1 MSLYKMHDEKET
13 EVCFWSRPLNTKVTR
28 PSLSSAIQGEMTN
41 DWLYSSNKSVA
52 IGPGNSQA
60 IYSVKLIIFG
70 GYVFLPEFTGTT
82 SSSSFFSV
90 GFFQRFFPIKIRITS
105 FTKFLLDLY
114 CWQIMANLIM
124 VSACFH
130 SWMIFYKTF
139 CVEPKWYIIIVNY
152 FVWVLKFKM
161 K

>member
-60 IYSVKLIIFG
+60 VYSVKLIIFG
-70 GYVFLPEFTGTT
+70 GQVFLPEFTDTT
-82 SSSSFFSV
+82 SSSFS
-90 GFFQRFFPIKIRITS
+90 
-105 FTKFLLDLY
+105 L
-114 CWQIMANLIM
+114 
-124 VSACFH
+124 
-130 SWMIFYKTF
+130 
-139 CVEPKWYIIIVNY
+139 
-152 FVWVLKFKM
+152 
-161 K
+161 

>member
-1 MSLYKMHDEKET
+1 MHYWPNEGGVFMSLYKMHDEKET

-60 IYSVKLIIFG
+60 VYSVKLIIFG
-70 GYVFLPEFTGTT
+70 SQVFLPEFTDTT
-82 SSSSFFSV
+82 SSSSFFTV
-90 GFFQRFFPIKIRITS
+90 GFYFFLKIYELRV
-105 FTKFLLDLY
+105 LLLTF
-114 CWQIMANLIM
+114 CFWWWQLLRKKANRIM

-130 SWMIFYKTF
+130 S
-139 CVEPKWYIIIVNY
+139 
-152 FVWVLKFKM
+152 
-161 K
+161 

>member
-70 GYVFLPEFTGTT
+70 SQVFLPEFTDTT
-82 SSSSFFSV
+82 SSSSFFTV
-90 GFFQRFFPIKIRITS
+90 GFYFFLKIYELRVLLLTFCFWWDRDVDNCCEKRRIELWFQLVFIPRLFFIKIFASNQNNNPNQLLRLS
-105 FTKFLLDLY
+105 FE
-114 CWQIMANLIM
+114 
-124 VSACFH
+124 V
-130 SWMIFYKTF
+130 
-139 CVEPKWYIIIVNY
+139 
-152 FVWVLKFKM
+152 
-161 K
+161 